1 MDARAPLTACLN
13 GARLPREHRALPVT
27 PADLAREAAAA
38 VAAGADDLHLHA
50 KDAQGRDVLDAGPL
64 AAALDAVRA
73 AVPGVRVGVTT
84 GAWAASDPRAR
95 VAAVRSW
102 TVLPDAASVNWHE
115 RGADVVAGALLERGV
130 GVEAG
135 LWDEAAVSTWAAS
148 AHRDRCARVLVE
160 LPGGV
165 DPARTRAE
173 ADALL
178 ARVAATAV
186 GATAVGA
193 TAVGATA
200 AGATAAVTGTGV
212 ASAAL
217 PVQLHGEATST
228 WTLLRHAGRLGLGA
242 RIGLEDVLHLP
253 DGTRAAGNG
262 ALVAAAAVEL
272 LRGGA

>member
-1 MDARAPLTACLN
+1 VDARAPLTACLN
-13 GARLPREHRALPVT
+13 GARLPREHPALPVT

-84 GAWAASDPRAR
+84 GAWAASEPRAR

-102 TVLPDAASVNWHE
+102 TALPDAASVNWHE

-130 GVEAG
+130 AVEAG

-148 AHRDRCARVLVE
+148 PHRDRCARVLVE

-165 DPARTRAE
+165 DPERTRAE

-178 ARVAATAV
+178 ARVAATSP
-186 GATAVGA
+186 AT
-193 TAVGATA
+193 
-200 AGATAAVTGTGV
+200 
-212 ASAAL
+212 AAL

-253 DGTRAAGNG
+253 DGTRAADNG
-262 ALVAAAAVEL
+262 ALVAAAVEL
-272 LRGGA
+272 LREGA